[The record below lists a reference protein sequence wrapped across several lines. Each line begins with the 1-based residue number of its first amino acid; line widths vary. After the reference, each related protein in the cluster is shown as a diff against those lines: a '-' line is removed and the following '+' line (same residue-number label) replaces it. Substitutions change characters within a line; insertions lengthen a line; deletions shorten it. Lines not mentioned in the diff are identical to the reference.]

1 MVKQNEIIFGD
12 CSDLERPVLREA
24 FKWVKLQLSAS
35 QMVDRDRV
43 SAPALAP
50 YIRHASLF
58 KLVME
63 DSVVTDYHA
72 SVLASHIADNIK
84 EISGKS
90 GRSTLPEGLFERWR
104 ITAQYLTEKRTPFR
118 TRTKVFGKEHKEG
131 ESLVVPISQGGELT
145 HALVFTE
152 YWLED

>member
-1 MVKQNEIIFGD
+1 MLRQNEIIFGH

-24 FKWVKLQLSAS
+24 FKWVQSHWSAS
-35 QMVDRDRV
+35 QMVDRNEIN
-43 SAPALAP
+43 APALAP

-58 KLVME
+58 KLVIE
-63 DSVVTDYHA
+63 HGVVKDYHA

-90 GRSTLPEGLFERWR
+90 GKCTLPAELFERWR
-104 ITAQYLTEKRTPFR
+104 ITAQHLIELRRPFR

-131 ESLVVPISQGGELT
+131 ESLVVPVSQHDELS